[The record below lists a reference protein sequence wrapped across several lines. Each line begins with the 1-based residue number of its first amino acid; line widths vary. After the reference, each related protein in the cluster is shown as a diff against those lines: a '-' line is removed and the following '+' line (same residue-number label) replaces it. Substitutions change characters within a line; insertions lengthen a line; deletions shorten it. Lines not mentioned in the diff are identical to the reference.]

1 MSSKNC
7 NRLESVE
14 SPLGVW
20 TNPVYKTSWASL
32 PAKQAITVDSS
43 SSVLNT
49 NLLHDWSNFDLSKL
63 YMPVEHISLMPL
75 SRFCLSLIHPRI
87 YASISYSLQ
96 LSQSGI
102 WGCQH
107 PQKWTKEGS
116 HSRRPLLSLPNPP
129 PFFPS
134 SLSPYP
140 FQWRQLLR
148 RLVNEYNNFH
158 SNTNMKP
165 EAKKQQFSKLSQ
177 KRNSS

>member
-20 TNPVYKTSWASL
+20 TNPVYKTFWASSL

-43 SSVLNT
+43 ISVLNT
-49 NLLHDWSNFDLSKL
+49 NLLHDWSNFHLSKL

-75 SRFCLSLIHPRI
+75 SCFCLSLIHTRI
-87 YASISYSLQ
+87 HASKF
-96 LSQSGI
+96 SQSGI

-107 PQKWTKEGS
+107 PQKWTKGRS
-116 HSRRPLLSLPNPP
+116 YSRHPLLSLPSPP

-158 SNTNMKP
+158 NNTNMKP